1 MIQKQ
6 KKNDRCFFFHS
17 ERKREK
23 TNEKLCSIKTRLSE
37 ERQRYYKRTGVV
49 KVLAQA
55 LTIDPLASVEAT
67 AAGEGAAEGG
77 KEKNLC
83 DMTLVGT
90 STRNDEN
97 ALPIMLGVQQ
107 QHHHLHHHSGLHS
120 GVTGSPLSGNN
131 GQNHRG
137 NVIVSTGGLGS
148 GSDMKSSM
156 QQHGC
161 KRSKMYQATPYGTVP
176 HQPASV
182 ARRNA
187 RERNR
192 VKQVNNGFATLRQHI
207 PQSVAQALGG
217 NTAGTQ
223 GGSRA
228 GSKKLSKVETL
239 RMAVQY
245 IRSLQRLLD
254 DHDGTDGSSI
264 MSTSSPASSTCG
276 SGSVVSTG
284 SRGDNAHTDANH
296 RADHHHNSE
305 RHHQHMRQNPSSSS
319 FVPPPCSEASSSP
332 TPSFVSEASS
342 AGSQG
347 YGSTSTNGPLYTTHG
362 DSYDNYEPMSPE
374 DEELL
379 DVISW
384 WQQSQ

>member
-1 MIQKQ
+1 M
-6 KKNDRCFFFHS
+6 
-17 ERKREK
+17 
-23 TNEKLCSIKTRLSE
+23 LS
-37 ERQRYYKRTGVV
+37 V
-49 KVLAQA
+49 
-55 LTIDPLASVEAT
+55 
-67 AAGEGAAEGG
+67 
-77 KEKNLC
+77 
-83 DMTLVGT
+83 
-90 STRNDEN
+90 
-97 ALPIMLGVQQ
+97 Q
-107 QHHHLHHHSGLHS
+107 QHHHHHHHHGAGLHN
-120 GVTGSPLSGNN
+120 GNGAN
-131 GQNHRG
+131 INNNINLQTHRS
-137 NVIVSTGGLGS
+137 NVIVSTGGLTNNN
-148 GSDMKSSM
+148 DMKM

-161 KRSKMYQATPYGTVP
+161 KRAKMYQTTPYGTVP

-217 NTAGTQ
+217 NTAGTH

-239 RMAVQY
+239 RMAVEY

-254 DHDGTDGSSI
+254 DNDNSDSGSNAP
-264 MSTSSPASSTCG
+264 STSPSPVSSTCG
-276 SGSVVSTG
+276 SRIELNTNDLSSQHE
-284 SRGDNAHTDANH
+284 SDLH
-296 RADHHHNSE
+296 RQHH
-305 RHHQHMRQNPSSSS
+305 RQNQSSSS

-332 TPSFVSEASS
+332 TPSFVSETSS

-347 YGSTSTNGPLYTTHG
+347 YGSASTVLYTPHSDT
-362 DSYDNYEPMSPE
+362 YDNYEPMSPE

>member
-1 MIQKQ
+1 
-6 KKNDRCFFFHS
+6 
-17 ERKREK
+17 
-23 TNEKLCSIKTRLSE
+23 
-37 ERQRYYKRTGVV
+37 
-49 KVLAQA
+49 
-55 LTIDPLASVEAT
+55 
-67 AAGEGAAEGG
+67 
-77 KEKNLC
+77 
-83 DMTLVGT
+83 MTLVG
-90 STRNDEN
+90 SSKEGSNV
-97 ALPIMLGVQQ
+97 LPVMLSVQ
-107 QHHHLHHHSGLHS
+107 QHHHHHHHHHHHNPHLHGSSAATGGGGGGGASG
-120 GVTGSPLSGNN
+120 
-131 GQNHRG
+131 GQSHRG
-137 NVIVSTGGLGS
+137 NVIVSTS
-148 GSDMKSSM
+148 GVPANDINKI

-161 KRSKMYQATPYGTVP
+161 KRSKIYGQGGGPYGTVP

-217 NTAGTQ
+217 STAGTH

-239 RMAVQY
+239 RMAVEY
-245 IRSLQRLLD
+245 IRSLQRLLEE
-254 DHDGTDGSSI
+254 HDTGSDVASV
-264 MSTSSPASSTCG
+264 SSPTSSSSSSSPSSASSTCSSTIG
-276 SGSVVSTG
+276 VESSAVHRHSSPELRLRGNVNSTG
-284 SRGDNAHTDANH
+284 NNNNNNNNNN
-296 RADHHHNSE
+296 NSNNNE
-305 RHHQHMRQNPSSSS
+305 IRHHGDLHHRHQHLRQNPSPT
-319 FVPPPCSEASSSP
+319 FVPTPCSEASSSP

-347 YGSTSTNGPLYTTHG
+347 YGTSGTLYAAHSDG
-362 DSYDNYEPMSPE
+362 YDNYEPMSPE

>member
-1 MIQKQ
+1 
-6 KKNDRCFFFHS
+6 
-17 ERKREK
+17 
-23 TNEKLCSIKTRLSE
+23 
-37 ERQRYYKRTGVV
+37 
-49 KVLAQA
+49 
-55 LTIDPLASVEAT
+55 
-67 AAGEGAAEGG
+67 
-77 KEKNLC
+77 
-83 DMTLVGT
+83 MTLVRSKEG
-90 STRNDEN
+90 NV
-97 ALPIMLGVQQ
+97 LPIMLSVQQ
-107 QHHHLHHHSGLHS
+107 QHHHHNLH
-120 GVTGSPLSGNN
+120 GSTATSA
-131 GQNHRG
+131 QTHRG
-137 NVIVSTGGLGS
+137 NVIVST
-148 GSDMKSSM
+148 SSIPSNDIKTM

-161 KRSKMYQATPYGTVP
+161 KRSKIYGQPTGPYGTVP

-217 NTAGTQ
+217 STAGTH

-239 RMAVQY
+239 RMAVEY

-254 DHDGTDGSSI
+254 EHDGGSDLTNVSSPTSSPPS
-264 MSTSSPASSTCG
+264 STSSSSSTCS
-276 SGSVVSTG
+276 SGNGIGVESSHH
-284 SRGDNAHTDANH
+284 SPELRLRGNVN
-296 RADHHHNSE
+296 NE
-305 RHHQHMRQNPSSSS
+305 IRHHSPDLTAHRHQHLRQNPSPT
-319 FVPPPCSEASSSP
+319 FVPAPCSEASSSP

-342 AGSQG
+342 VGSQG
-347 YGSTSTNGPLYTTHG
+347 YGGTSGTLYATHS
-362 DSYDNYEPMSPE
+362 DAYDNYEPMSPE